1 MASAALQ
8 KHIEQN
14 AGHFI
19 HAANQKNKAIQM
31 IKKEALCKPFLQ
43 LNSDSKISTIILDLD
58 YADSACSWEDNNL
71 PPPTFVIVNPTNQ
84 HSQIGYGLSAPVCKT
99 EFARRKPLDYLRA
112 IQWALTKR
120 VRGDFNFV
128 GPLSKNPLSANW
140 RLWEPA
146 NCPLYELNLLAE
158 YVELPKKLPR
168 REPGIG
174 RNCDLFADL
183 GRWSYRAIRDY
194 WDGSF
199 DRWAEAVL
207 LNAEDLNTFPI
218 PLTHGELKSIARSV
232 AKYTWRYTTRSGWI
246 EHQTTCGR
254 LGGLASAEARRSKS
268 DVMQL
273 KVLELIEQGRSLS
286 EIACKLG
293 VHKST
298 VHRMSKRPAFGA
310 PTGELAMQADCR
322 SI

>member
-19 HAANQKNKAIQM
+19 YAANQKNYAKPM
-31 IKKEALCKPFLQ
+31 FKKEALSQPFMQ

-58 YADSACSWEDNNL
+58 YAHSACSWEDHNL
-71 PPPTFVIVNPTNQ
+71 PPPTFVIVNPANQ

-128 GPLSKNPLSANW
+128 GPLSKNPLSADW
-140 RLWEPA
+140 HLWEPA

-158 YVELPKKLPR
+158 YVELPKILPR

-183 GRWSYRAIRDY
+183 ARWSYRAIRDF
-194 WDGSF
+194 WDKSF
-199 DRWAEAVL
+199 DIWAEAVL
-207 LNAEDLNTFPI
+207 LKAEDLNTFPI
-218 PLTHGELKSIARSV
+218 PLAHGELKGIARSV

-246 EHQTTCGR
+246 KHQTTCGR
-254 LGGLASAEARRSKS
+254 LGGLASAEARRSQS
-268 DVMQL
+268 DAMQL
-273 KVLELIEQGRSLS
+273 EVLELIEEGRTLS
-286 EIACKLG
+286 EIAFKLG
-293 VHKST
+293 VNKST
-298 VHRMSKRPAFGA
+298 VYRMSKRPAFGA
-310 PTGELAMQADCR
+310 LTSELAMQADCC